1 MCTFVHLKKSFTE
14 EFYRKTDA
22 ANILESYSI
31 FDLNFC
37 RARDNILFLY
47 IYKIF
52 FSGKRAHRSR
62 RLTKSGVRVSFCRL
76 PWRACQ
82 AAVLVSYPLEA
93 VSGAYLGDQWGA
105 AAWFTLAATTRAS
118 GFLIKASH
126 IWDSTLFRCELE
138 RSSAGLKKKK
148 ERKKS
153 KSWCMRLDTSSKLKR
168 RNHQKSF
175 T

>member
-1 MCTFVHLKKSFTE
+1 MFHRRILSKNWRCKYPRILTVYLTWISAEPGIIH
-14 EFYRKTDA
+14 FY
-22 ANILESYSI
+22 I
-31 FDLNFC
+31 
-37 RARDNILFLY
+37 Y

-62 RLTKSGVRVSFCRL
+62 RLTKSGVRVSFCRP

-82 AAVLVSYPLEA
+82 GAVLVSYPLEA

-148 ERKKS
+148 ERKN
-153 KSWCMRLDTSSKLKR
+153 
-168 RNHQKSF
+168 RNLGVWDLILVVS
-175 T
+175 